1 MGRGWGT
8 ADPWRLLVAAPSTR
22 LARAAMRPSA
32 LASGAGEGYL
42 SGMTLAELASL
53 AAILVLLVLS
63 ALFSGS
69 ETAFTA
75 SSRAY
80 ITRLARA
87 GDSRAGR
94 LGAMRERKDRL
105 IAALLVGNNLVNT
118 TATALASALLIA
130 WFGAEGVVYA
140 SLVMTV
146 TLVILSEVL
155 PKTYAI
161 QHPDQTALRATPLLS
176 LTLRLFGPV
185 ARVVNAAVAAILGLF
200 GVKVAT
206 GERAQTD
213 EDLRGVIALH
223 GLGEADDAAIEE
235 RRMLNGVLALDELT
249 VADVM
254 THRRRIV
261 GIDADAPPQKR
272 LERLLTSPYSRL
284 PLWRGDGQEI
294 VGLVD
299 VRAALRALQAAGG
312 DAARLDLSAIA
323 ERVPIVPEVRP
334 LFDQLQE
341 FRRTHRHIAL
351 VLDEYGQLR
360 GLLTLEDV
368 IEVIVGEISERGER
382 ILADSV
388 TDEGTIEVRG
398 DTRVRDLNRELD
410 WTLPEDEA
418 ATVAGLVLHVARGL
432 PAIGTAVTAEGY
444 TLTVAE
450 MRGRRISVVRIA
462 APAEAE
468 DA

>member
-1 MGRGWGT
+1 
-8 ADPWRLLVAAPSTR
+8 
-22 LARAAMRPSA
+22 
-32 LASGAGEGYL
+32 
-42 SGMTLAELASL
+42 MTLSELLSL
-53 AAILVLLVLS
+53 LAIIVLLFLS

-69 ETAFTA
+69 ETAFTG

-87 GDSRAGR
+87 GDRRATR

-161 QHPDQTALRATPLLS
+161 QHPDSTALRATPMLA

-185 ARVVNAAVAAILGLF
+185 ARVVNWLVAAILSVF

-235 RRMLNGVLALDELT
+235 RRMLHGVLELDEMT

-261 GIDADAPPQKR
+261 GIDADAPPAKR
-272 LERLLTSPYSRL
+272 LERLLTSPYSRI
-284 PLWRGDGQEI
+284 PLWRADGQEI
-294 VGLVD
+294 IGVVD
-299 VRAALRALQAAGG
+299 VKAALRALQAVGG
-312 DAARLDLSAIA
+312 DPARLDLAAIA
-323 ERVPIVPEVRP
+323 ERVPVVPEVRP

-368 IEVIVGEISERGER
+368 IEVIVGEISERGES

-388 TDEGTIEVRG
+388 TDEGAIEVRG

-410 WTLPEDEA
+410 WHLPEDEA

-432 PAIGTAVTAEGY
+432 PTIGTTVSASGY
-444 TLTVAE
+444 DLTVTE
-450 MRGRRISVVRIA
+450 LRGRRITAVRIA
-462 APAEAE
+462 VPTTTPGA
-468 DA
+468 